1 MRRIMPALPARR
13 EPAAPRPCRRKIP
26 CMPMREFVADRGDGG
41 VRLDL
46 VIRRYLPDV
55 RLATR
60 TRVQVW
66 MREARVAVNG
76 VVVSRPA
83 ARAATGDRITIE
95 LPEAAPRAPM
105 RPEPGRLHVLYE
117 DAHFLAVEK
126 AAGMVVH
133 PTFRHPTGTLM
144 NALLWH
150 ARNWPAPQRPSLV
163 GRLDKLTS
171 GIVLVARTRA
181 VHASLQRALASPVSR
196 KEYLALV
203 YGKVT
208 PSRGTIDL
216 RLHRDD
222 RDRRRVVAS
231 LSRGLASLTQYERLA
246 RVAAPRAGLA
256 LVRCRL
262 LTGRMHQIRVHLAAR
277 GWPIVGDPV
286 YGEPRWRAIEEA
298 RLAQRLAGFPRQAL
312 HAWRLAFP
320 HPRTGAAIRIEAS
333 WPLDMRSLATEAG
346 LQG

>member
-1 MRRIMPALPARR
+1 MALRTILAG
-13 EPAAPRPCRRKIP
+13 
-26 CMPMREFVADRGDGG
+26 RGDAGE
-41 VRLDL
+41 RLDHVL
-46 VIRRYLPDV
+46 RRYLSDV
-55 RLATR
+55 RSATR
-60 TRVQVW
+60 TRVQAW
-66 MREARVAVNG
+66 MRDGAVTVNG
-76 VVVSRPA
+76 TVVTRPA
-83 ARAATGDRITIE
+83 ARAADGDQITVGFPDE
-95 LPEAAPRAPM
+95 PPRAVM
-105 RPEPGRLHVLYE
+105 LAESARLDILYE
-117 DAHFLAVEK
+117 DDDMLAVNK
-126 AAGMVVH
+126 PAGLVVH
-133 PTFRHPTGTLM
+133 PTYRHPTGTLM

-150 ARNWPAPQRPSLV
+150 ARAWPEPQRPSLV

-171 GIVLVARTRA
+171 GIVLVARTPA
-181 VHASLQRALASPVSR
+181 MHTALQRAVASSAGQ
-196 KEYLALV
+196 KDYLAIV

-208 PSRGTIDL
+208 PKRGTIDL

-231 LSRGLASLTQYERLA
+231 RLRGVASTTEYER
-246 RVAAPRAGLA
+246 VAHATRPRTALS

-262 LTGRMHQIRVHLAAR
+262 MTGRMHQIRVHLAAR

-320 HPRTGAAIRIEAS
+320 HPRTGAAIRIEAP
-333 WPLDMRSLATEAG
+333 WPLDMRSLATDAG